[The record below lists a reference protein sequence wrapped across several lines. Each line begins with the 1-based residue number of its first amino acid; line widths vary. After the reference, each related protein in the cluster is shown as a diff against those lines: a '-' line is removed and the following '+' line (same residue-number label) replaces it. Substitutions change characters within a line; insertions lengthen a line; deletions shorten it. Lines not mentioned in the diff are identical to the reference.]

1 MDYAMP
7 TASEVPDIE
16 VIIVELGETSPESP
30 LAGAK
35 GGGEGGI
42 IATGATLT
50 NAIADALGPE
60 AGSLTTLPL
69 TPERLAATP

>member
-1 MDYAMP
+1 MP
-7 TASEVPDIE
+7 TAAEIPD
-16 VIIVELGETSPESP
+16 VDVVIVELGETSPESP

-42 IATGATLT
+42 IAIGGTLT
-50 NAIADALGPE
+50 NAIADALGPA

-69 TPERLAATP
+69 TPERLYAPATP